1 MKKYRKVIIA
11 GVCLALAF
19 CFGAALVGCGEE
31 TVVTEDTEATETEQA
46 ATDTAA
52 SEFGTSQFKLVK
64 DGTLTV
70 VSALDNMPVE
80 YENDGE
86 PVGFSVD
93 MMNEIASRLGL
104 ECEYASAVEFPELLD
119 TFEAG
124 DVADVAVSSITINDE
139 RAEKVDFT
147 DPYEE
152 SNIVIIVPKD
162 SELESADELTGK
174 TLGSK
179 TGTTDEEWTKEN
191 YPDEAYVA
199 YDSQLEGIEGLGKGE
214 IDAFIYEVSRSEDE
228 FEGIYGDYKILE
240 RTDDK
245 QDYGIAVNKDN
256 TALTEALNTVISEMK
271 ADGTYQEIQDS
282 WTQKVSEGNIPGIG
296 EVNSEE
302 TAIQN
307 EKAKEADEAPENAEE
322 VTDYEDD
329 MDK

>member
-31 TVVTEDTEATETEQA
+31 TTVTEDTEATEAEQA

-52 SEFGTSQFKLVK
+52 TEIDTSQFKLVK
-64 DGTLTV
+64 DGTLTI

-80 YENDGE
+80 YEVDGE
-86 PVGFSVD
+86 PAGLSVD
-93 MMNEIASRLGL
+93 MMKEVCNRLGL
-104 ECEYASAVEFPELLD
+104 ECEYAPVVEFPELLD
-119 TFEAG
+119 RFEAG
-124 DVADVAVSSITINDE
+124 DVADVAVSSISITDE

-147 DPYEE
+147 DPYVEG
-152 SNIVIIVPKD
+152 NVTIFVPKD
-162 SELESADELTGK
+162 SDLQSADELKGK

-191 YPDEAYVA
+191 YPDEKYIP
-199 YDSQLEGIEGLGKGE
+199 YDSLLDGIEALGTGE
-214 IDAFIYEVSRSEDE
+214 IDAFVFELARPEDN
-228 FEGIYGDYKILE
+228 FEGIYEDVRILE
-240 RTDDK
+240 QPDAT

-256 TALTEALNTVISEMK
+256 TALTEALNTVLAEMH
-271 ADGTYQEIQDS
+271 ADGSFDELYAS
-282 WTQKVSEGNIPGIG
+282 WSKKLSEGDYPGVG

-302 TAIQN
+302 TAIEN
-307 EKAKEADEAPENAEE
+307 EKAKEADEAPENSEE

>member
-52 SEFGTSQFKLVK
+52 TDIDTSQFKLIK

-86 PVGFSVD
+86 AVGFSVD
-93 MMNEIASRLGL
+93 MMKEIASRLGL

-162 SELESADELTGK
+162 SELESADELKGK

-179 TGTTDEEWTKEN
+179 TGTTDEEWT
-191 YPDEAYVA
+191 
-199 YDSQLEGIEGLGKGE
+199 
-214 IDAFIYEVSRSEDE
+214 
-228 FEGIYGDYKILE
+228 
-240 RTDDK
+240 
-245 QDYGIAVNKDN
+245 
-256 TALTEALNTVISEMK
+256 
-271 ADGTYQEIQDS
+271 
-282 WTQKVSEGNIPGIG
+282 
-296 EVNSEE
+296 
-302 TAIQN
+302 
-307 EKAKEADEAPENAEE
+307 
-322 VTDYEDD
+322 
-329 MDK
+329 